1 MTDIDSQPEH
11 RLRVIVADD
20 DPVARA
26 LIEAVIEKDE
36 ALELLGS
43 AEDAPGAVALA
54 AEHQPD
60 VAVLDW
66 IMPGGGGPKAAR
78 EIVQAS
84 PVTRIIGLT
93 ASDMQE
99 ASVDMMRSGARSFV
113 LKGGPPGELVQ
124 TIRQV
129 GRARLVGRRPAPQ
142 A

>member
-1 MTDIDSQPEH
+1 MNETDTQATV
-11 RLRVIVADD
+11 RLIIADD
-20 DPVARA
+20 DPVART
-26 LIEAVIEKDE
+26 LIEAIIEKE
-36 ALELLGS
+36 ASFELLGS

-54 AEHQPD
+54 TEHQPD

-93 ASDMQE
+93 ASDMPE

-113 LKGGPPGELVQ
+113 LKGGPPAELVQ

-129 GRARLVGRRPAPQ
+129 ADL
-142 A
+142 